1 MLMILPGCASVV
13 LGNSNTDLPGRRKT
27 GIFVVQIVEQ
37 QSVEWFETVI
47 LLEKLEP
54 KEIS

>member
-1 MLMILPGCASVV
+1 MVMILPGCACAV

-27 GIFVVQIVEQ
+27 GIVVVHTVEQ
-37 QSVEWFETVI
+37 QSVDWFETVI

-54 KEIS
+54 KETS